1 MSTLGWIHTIFGIV
15 ALLAGTAV
23 VLLRKGTRWHRTLG
37 HVYLTSMVAL
47 NVSALFIYRLYG
59 HFGPFHWMALGSL
72 FSLVVGMVPVFTRRP
87 KGRWLEFHAAYING
101 SFVGLVAATAAE
113 ITSRLP
119 GTDDSF
125 GLVVAGTSIVVMGV
139 GIYLILR
146 YMPQS
151 INRTPA
157 RFQRGARPVAK
168 GSLSQ

>member
-1 MSTLGWIHTIFGIV
+1 MSTLGWIHTNFGIV

-87 KGRWLEFHAAYING
+87 KGRWLAFHAAYING

-119 GTDDSF
+119 GTDDAF
-125 GLVVAGTSIVVMGV
+125 GLVVAGTSIVVMGI
-139 GIYLILR
+139 GIYLIQRNL
-146 YMPQS
+146 PQS
-151 INRTPA
+151 INRTPV
-157 RFQRGARPVAK
+157 RVRGTAQAK
-168 GSLSQ
+168 G